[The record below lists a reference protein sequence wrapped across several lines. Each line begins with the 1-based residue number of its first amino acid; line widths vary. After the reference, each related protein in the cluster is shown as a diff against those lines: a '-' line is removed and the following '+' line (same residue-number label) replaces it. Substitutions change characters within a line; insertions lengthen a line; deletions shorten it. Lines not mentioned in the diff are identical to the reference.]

1 MKKNRIKHIAIA
13 AAAYAVHVLA
23 AGLSR
28 GCITP
33 ITAFGDLMV
42 PFGVYAALEAIAT
55 AKSTGRSE

>member
-13 AAAYAVHVLA
+13 AAAYAVYVLA

-28 GCITP
+28 SYITP
-33 ITAFGDLMV
+33 ITALGDLIV
-42 PFGVYAALEAIAT
+42 PFGVYAALEAMDK